1 MRIVFDLDG
10 TLANCVHRLHYIKR
24 PKGEK
29 KDWDSFH
36 RACVDDSLIVPI
48 HALYWDLIYTED
60 KSNSA
65 EIWSGRNELVRPETE
80 EWMRLN
86 QISFYEQLRMRP
98 VGDYRDDAVLKEQ
111 WLNEARVLGKAPDIV
126 FDDRQRVVDMWRRN
140 GITCCQ
146 VAPGDF

>member
-1 MRIVFDLDG
+1 
-10 TLANCVHRLHYIKR
+10 
-24 PKGEK
+24 
-29 KDWDSFH
+29 
-36 RACVDDSLIVPI
+36 
-48 HALYWDLIYTED
+48 
-60 KSNSA
+60 
-65 EIWSGRNELVRPETE
+65 
-80 EWMRLN
+80 MRLN